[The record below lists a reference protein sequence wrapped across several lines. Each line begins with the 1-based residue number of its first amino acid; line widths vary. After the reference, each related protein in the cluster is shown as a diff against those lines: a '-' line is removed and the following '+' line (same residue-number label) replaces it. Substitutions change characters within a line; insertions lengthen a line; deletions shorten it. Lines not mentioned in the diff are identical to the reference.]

1 MWCRHCLRE
10 VSPSQGSSAPVVCPF
25 CGRSVE
31 AVSAQSQAV
40 RQAREI
46 LERWQASDLFD
57 RITSSDVIP
66 ENKQQARVVPPALP
80 QPEKTRTEPPR
91 RPAPEALPRLPQ
103 PAETPSQPGTGM
115 DWRKAAREVQERPQT
130 RTVIQRTTTAEA
142 PEPSV
147 KSVIRELPQLPL
159 ELLAPAP
166 VMAAPNSINAANA
179 ANAAKADPLQT
190 AAHTSISVDDWEPPP
205 RYPAEISK
213 DSTADV
219 PAPAPAADEKSDS
232 ENDSAAAIE
241 AFFEASAAD
250 LFPTAETQTPTAIT
264 ALNDTPPVVALTP
277 SVASFVTPAVK
288 TEIAPV
294 ASDPPQKVEQTT
306 TPDEPPAEHADGKP
320 QRSGVPSSGD
330 SKEASTPDAPVI
342 LQATSPR
349 PRPALRRPPLNRRIS
364 AQQEP
369 VQPIS
374 GTIPMN
380 RNTNTE
386 AAKLPPGEPAP
397 VTAPAIAPVIAAAV
411 APVAAP
417 TVAHSPAPVSAP
429 IAAPIADP
437 VTAPIATALTTPATV
452 SVTASSMAP
461 AVVSVAPAIVSNS
474 PESGIRERRDAAESV
489 QGERPHMT
497 GWVRPP
503 QRYIDE
509 PHQPPVRGPHFEL
522 SPPPRSN
529 FTTMIGQGL
538 AYIGVIALLIGT
550 SLVIL
555 GHFGGESDYTPTGW
569 LVTTVA
575 QMLLFLGIINLV
587 SGGMEQQNDEVARR
601 IHSLSEHLIR
611 IEQTTAEAV
620 MAARLAGVERTDS
633 AEVVTKTSASE
644 RVSSERRTA
653 QHV

>member
-10 VSPSQGSSAPVVCPF
+10 VSPGQSSSAPVVCPF

-80 QPEKTRTEPPR
+80 QPEKIRTEPPR
-91 RPAPEALPRLPQ
+91 RPSPEALPRLPQ
-103 PAETPSQPGTGM
+103 PAETQQQSRTGM
-115 DWRKAAREVQERPQT
+115 DWRKAAREVQERPQP
-130 RTVIQRTTTAEA
+130 RTVVPRTTTAET
-142 PEPSV
+142 PEPSSR
-147 KSVIRELPQLPL
+147 SVIRELPQLPL
-159 ELLAPAP
+159 DLLAPAP
-166 VMAAPNSINAANA
+166 VMAAANSTNST
-179 ANAAKADPLQT
+179 PPQT
-190 AAHTSISVDDWEPPP
+190 AARTSVPVDEWEPPP
-205 RYPAEISK
+205 RYIEDTSEETSAPDSSSNSEK
-213 DSTADV
+213 DS
-219 PAPAPAADEKSDS
+219 AA
-232 ENDSAAAIE
+232 AAAIE

-250 LFPTAETQTPTAIT
+250 LFSAAEEQTPA
-264 ALNDTPPVVALTP
+264 ANARSSDTPQDVPLTP
-277 SVASFVTPAVK
+277 FVAPAATPAAKPGIVS
-288 TEIAPV
+288 EV
-294 ASDPPQKVEQTT
+294 SDRPETMEQKPI
-306 TPDEPPAEHADGKP
+306 PDEPPVAFAGSKQSREVEPLPDHSVGE
-320 QRSGVPSSGD
+320 QQSSVPDSSSD
-330 SKEASTPDAPVI
+330 TQEAATGDAPVI
-342 LQATSPR
+342 LQTTSPR

-364 AQQEP
+364 AQQDP

-380 RNTNTE
+380 RNTTTE
-386 AAKLPPGEPAP
+386 ASSQQPGVPAPVIVPAIAPPVAHSTAP
-397 VTAPAIAPVIAAAV
+397 VTAPAAASITAPSATPFTT
-411 APVAAP
+411 PVTGSLAAP
-417 TVAHSPAPVSAP
+417 
-429 IAAPIADP
+429 
-437 VTAPIATALTTPATV
+437 
-452 SVTASSMAP
+452 SMAP
-461 AVVSVAPAIVSNS
+461 SVASVAPAIVSNS
-474 PESGIRERRDAAESV
+474 SESGVRERRDAAEPMQS
-489 QGERPHMT
+489 ERPHMT

-509 PHQPPVRGPHFEL
+509 PHQPPVRGPHFEI

-538 AYIGVIALLIGT
+538 AYTGVIALLIGT

-587 SGGMEQQNDEVARR
+587 SGGMEQHNDEVARR

-620 MAARLAGVERTDS
+620 MAARHAGSERTDS
-633 AEVVTKTSASE
+633 VEVTAKTPAAE
-644 RVSSERRTA
+644 RVSGERRTA
-653 QHV
+653 QHA